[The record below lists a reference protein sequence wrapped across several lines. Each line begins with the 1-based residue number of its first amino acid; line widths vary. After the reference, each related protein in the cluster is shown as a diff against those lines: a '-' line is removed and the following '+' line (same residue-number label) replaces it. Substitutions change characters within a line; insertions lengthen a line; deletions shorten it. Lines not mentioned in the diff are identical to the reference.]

1 MCIKVIVWMSAI
13 TNCFIFCFSSMQM
26 FQYVPEYFTV
36 DKSGEHDLKLDESG
50 MSVIFLL
57 FGIERALVVF
67 GLLIDLF
74 IPDLPEAVVSRE
86 KRKQYVDFRLHQEIR
101 SKKKKE
107 LWEKKIKALF
117 AFVGE

>member
-1 MCIKVIVWMSAI
+1 
-13 TNCFIFCFSSMQM
+13 M

-36 DKSGEHDLKLDESG
+36 DKSGEHDLKLDSSG

-57 FGIERALVVF
+57 FGIERALVVI

-74 IPDLPEAVVSRE
+74 IPDLPEEVVSRE
-86 KRKQYVDFRLHQEIR
+86 KKKQYVDFRLHQEIR
-101 SKKKKE
+101 SKKKKA

-117 AFVGE
+117 AFASD